1 MPEKFNI
8 VFDAKTLEE
17 FGRLIKEFAVQY
29 VNSLNKPAQGEE
41 RLLFEDVPGIEIKPK
56 SIGENQEKEEEKR
69 PKNIGIFSNPA
80 RGKDPKMVEHGGQIQ

>member
-8 VFDAKTLEE
+8 VFDTETLEE
-17 FGRLIKEFAVQY
+17 FGRLIKEFAAQY

-69 PKNIGIFSNPA
+69 PKNIGRFSNIA
-80 RGKDPKMVEHGGQIQ
+80 YKKESRMIENGGTL

>member
-17 FGRLIKEFAVQY
+17 FGRLIKEFAAQY
-29 VNSLNKPAQGEE
+29 VNSLNKPAQGKE

-69 PKNIGIFSNPA
+69 PKNIGTFSNPA
-80 RGKDPKMVEHGGQIQ
+80 KNKKLKMVEDGGEL